1 MLLHDWVFGL
11 GRAGGGGGRGA
22 GGGRGSEIS
31 VET

>member
-11 GRAGGGGGRGA
+11 GRAGGRGGGA